1 MKRIPKIKGASPPQD
16 GEALTYRYFLAFL
29 VFLVAGFLAFLVAG
43 DFAGAAAIFLSI
55 LSHLSTIAFSSSDLG
70 FASAGSAAIISC
82 AFPKPSLQALESA
95 PQAPFLFF
103 ICLSIFWALHSYFF
117 QVSSIEAKTALA

>member
-29 VFLVAGFLAFLVAG
+29 VFLVAG

-55 LSHLSTIAFSSSDLG
+55 LSHLSTIAFSSSNLG

-82 AFPKPSLQALESA
+82 AFPKPSLKALESA

-103 ICLSIFWALHSYFF
+103 ICLAIFWALASNFF
-117 QVSSIEAKTALA
+117 QV